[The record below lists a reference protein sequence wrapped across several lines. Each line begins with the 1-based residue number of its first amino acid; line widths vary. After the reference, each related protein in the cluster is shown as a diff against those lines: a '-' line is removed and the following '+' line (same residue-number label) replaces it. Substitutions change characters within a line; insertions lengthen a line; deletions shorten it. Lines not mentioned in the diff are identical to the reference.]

1 MAVLR
6 WTVIVLGGLLL
17 AATVLAFAGRWWWV
31 ADLFN
36 VFRVQYA
43 LGLAAVLI
51 VQALVRPRWLLGVWT
66 LGVVLNVVVVAA
78 AGWGS
83 MGWASGGATSGGA
96 EPLTVLHC
104 NVLIGNHDLGPLA
117 AWIESSG
124 ADVVFLQELT
134 PYQRGLL
141 EAELSGYRVAVD
153 ATEGG
158 ARGQAMLVPV
168 ADPLRFEA
176 EVLRIEADERGRPVI
191 EARVE
196 HDGGAIH
203 FLSLHTKRP
212 GSKRY
217 LEIQRDELHAAAVWA
232 ARWQRSG
239 ARRGN
244 RHRRRLQ
251 RGALGVAHPT
261 PAAGGRP

>member
-83 MGWASGGATSGGA
+83 MGWASGGATSGG
-96 EPLTVLHC
+96 
-104 NVLIGNHDLGPLA
+104 
-117 AWIESSG
+117 
-124 ADVVFLQELT
+124 
-134 PYQRGLL
+134 
-141 EAELSGYRVAVD
+141 
-153 ATEGG
+153 
-158 ARGQAMLVPV
+158 
-168 ADPLRFEA
+168 
-176 EVLRIEADERGRPVI
+176 
-191 EARVE
+191 
-196 HDGGAIH
+196 
-203 FLSLHTKRP
+203 
-212 GSKRY
+212 
-217 LEIQRDELHAAAVWA
+217 
-232 ARWQRSG
+232 RS
-239 ARRGN
+239 R
-244 RHRRRLQ
+244 
-251 RGALGVAHPT
+251 
-261 PAAGGRP
+261 